1 MSNILIG
8 VTGGIAAYK
17 IPSLCRLFTLSGD
30 NVKVVMTNNATKFI
44 TPLTFESV
52 TGNRVYIDDFETYI
66 EPSDIKHISLS
77 EWADI
82 FIIAPATANTIS
94 KIANGIADNFLTS
107 IALAYRFNEKP
118 LLIAPAMNS
127 NMYHNIFFKKN
138 LDKLVKNGIYTVDPI
153 EGVLACRDKGVG
165 KMEEPEIIFKKGKSL
180 VNRGNGILKGKKILV
195 TAGPTVE
202 YIDPVRFISNRSS
215 GKMGYAIA
223 EVAYEMGADV
233 TLITGPTYLK
243 TFVNKIEV
251 TSADEMYNAVSIN
264 INNIDILIMAA
275 AVADYKVATKFDKKI
290 KKKDE
295 TLSLHLIKNVDI
307 LKEISKQKSD
317 KQFFVGFAAES
328 HDLEQ
333 NALQKLKEKCL
344 DMIVANDISRSDI
357 GFNVD
362 ENEVKVFFRDGSLLN
377 LPKMSKYELAKNL
390 LSLIAERDV

>member
-94 KIANGIADNFLTS
+94 KIANGIADNLLTS

-127 NMYHNIFFKKN
+127 NMYHNIFFKRN
-138 LDKLVKNGIYTVDPI
+138 LNKLVKNGIYTVDPI

-180 VNRGNGILKGKKILV
+180 VNRVNGILKGKKILV

-344 DMIVANDISRSDI
+344 DMIVA
-357 GFNVD
+357 
-362 ENEVKVFFRDGSLLN
+362 
-377 LPKMSKYELAKNL
+377 
-390 LSLIAERDV
+390 